1 MPHPRVFR
9 LYSVLLS
16 IILLVIS
23 LTQQALVVKGSNE
36 ISALVYFIGGAISI
50 IGGGTFE
57 WIIWW
62 ANPLCLISIILFFM
76 NKRNAVIFSLIA
88 LLLSL
93 SFLAWNEIL
102 ISESGT
108 TGKILYL
115 ESGYYLWLS
124 SIILLTFSTC
134 FYFTNYKSRI
144 NFK

>member
-1 MPHPRVFR
+1 MLNPKVFR

-23 LTQQALVVKGSNE
+23 LTQQALVVKGSNDN
-36 ISALVYFIGGAISI
+36 SALGYFIGGAISI

-76 NKRNAVIFSLIA
+76 NKRNAVIFSFIA

-124 SIILLTFSTC
+124 SIIVLTFSTC
-134 FYFTNYKSRI
+134 FYFIKYKSPI